1 LRQGG
6 RKKKRKKRDACGI
19 CKSPPMID
27 PIKFARGIS
36 VKYQPASSGELT
48 WKNRVTDHRGFKYND
63 LRSCMEGNA
72 LGEVMDGVAKV
83 LQQQELEEAIAM
95 DAVE

>member
-1 LRQGG
+1 
-6 RKKKRKKRDACGI
+6 
-19 CKSPPMID
+19 MID
-27 PIKFARGIS
+27 PIKFAHGIS
-36 VKYQPASSGELT
+36 VRYHVLIPSSLT
-48 WKNRVTDHRGFKYND
+48 GKNRVTDHRGFKYSD

-72 LGEVMDGVAKV
+72 LEEVMEGVAKV

>member
-1 LRQGG
+1 
-6 RKKKRKKRDACGI
+6 
-19 CKSPPMID
+19 MID

-36 VKYQPASSGELT
+36 VRYHVLIIISSLT
-48 WKNRVTDHRGFKYND
+48 CKNRVTDHRGFKYND

-72 LGEVMDGVAKV
+72 LGEVMEGVAKV
-83 LQQQELEEAIAM
+83 MQQQELEEAIAM

>member
-1 LRQGG
+1 
-6 RKKKRKKRDACGI
+6 
-19 CKSPPMID
+19 MID

-36 VKYQPASSGELT
+36 VKYHVPPSSLMC
-48 WKNRVTDHRGFKYND
+48 KNRVTDHRGFKYND
-63 LRSCMEGNA
+63 LRSCIEGNA
-72 LGEVMDGVAKV
+72 LGEVMEGVAKV